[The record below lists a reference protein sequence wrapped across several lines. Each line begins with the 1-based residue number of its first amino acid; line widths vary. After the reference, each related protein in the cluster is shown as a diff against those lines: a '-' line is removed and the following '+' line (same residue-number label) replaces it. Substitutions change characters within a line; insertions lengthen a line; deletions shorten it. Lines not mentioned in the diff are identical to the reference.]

1 MYPPLLRIW
10 GGKMLQAKVVT
21 VGKVKEKYLQEG
33 IKEYSKR
40 LSSYLRLDMIEVG
53 DEPCPE
59 KLSPAEEDQVRAKE
73 GERILKALSPQDYVI
88 LLDLKGKEL
97 TSPGIAD
104 FMDDLALHGRSNI
117 AWVIGGS
124 LGVSD
129 GVRERADFRWSF
141 SKLTFPHQLMRV
153 MLLEQVYRAMKISKG
168 EPYHK

>member
-1 MYPPLLRIW
+1 
-10 GGKMLQAKVVT
+10 MLQAKVVA
-21 VGKVKEKYLQEG
+21 VGKVKEKFFQDG

-40 LSSYLRLDMIEVG
+40 LSSYLRLDIIEVA

-59 KLSPAEEDQVRAKE
+59 KLSKAEEERVREKE
-73 GERILKALSPQDYVI
+73 GERILKVISPQDYVV

-97 TSPGIAD
+97 TSPELAQFI
-104 FMDDLALHGRSNI
+104 DDLALHGRSNM

-124 LGVSD
+124 LGVAAA
-129 GVRERADFRWSF
+129 VRERADFRWSF
-141 SKLTFPHQLMRV
+141 SKLTFPHLLMRV

>member
-1 MYPPLLRIW
+1 
-10 GGKMLQAKVVT
+10 MLQAKVVA
-21 VGKVKEKYLQEG
+21 VGRVKEKYMQDG
-33 IKEYSKR
+33 IKEYTKR
-40 LSSYLRLDMIEVG
+40 LSAYLRLDILEVV

-59 KLSPAEEDQVRAKE
+59 KLSATEEDRVRAKE
-73 GERILKALSPQDYVI
+73 GERILRALSPQDYVV

-97 TSPGIAD
+97 TSPELANFI
-104 FMDDLALHGRSNI
+104 DDLALHGRSNL

-124 LGVSD
+124 LGVD
-129 GVRERADFRWSF
+129 DAVRERANFRWSF